1 MRYLKAI
8 KNNGTMLFAMRVGCF
23 LALSYLL
30 YVRLDKER
38 GWDLFRLPSHFWPLC
53 LFVGLIPFNWGL
65 EALKYQRV
73 LSALG
78 LQVSRKVFW
87 KSFSA
92 GIVSGMLTPN
102 MLGNFIGRNLYFQRK
117 NRPSLIL
124 LTLWSNHAQ
133 FVCSVLFGLFSL
145 FFLWKVPFQGNLT
158 FIALTFVA
166 LVSFSGL
173 FYFLGEHLA
182 YAFFPKRRWVRH
194 LSIFDHSPGLKVGLF
209 LLSSLRHMIFTLQFM
224 LVLYAFG
231 IDFNLSLLFWTWQTY
246 LWVTLA
252 PSLFL
257 GKLVVRE
264 SVNVWVLTAAGM
276 PSAIVLLA
284 SLVTWFGN
292 LFVPTLISIFAASKP
307 RNTWQ

>member
-8 KNNGTMLFAMRVGCF
+8 KNNGSLLFAMRALCF
-23 LALSYLL
+23 IVLGYLL
-30 YVRLDKER
+30 YIRLDNE
-38 GWDLFRLPSHFWPLC
+38 GEWHLFRFPIHVWPLC
-53 LFVGLIPFNWGL
+53 LFIGLIPFNWVL

-73 LSALG
+73 LAALD
-78 LQVSRKVFW
+78 LEVSRKIFW

-92 GIVSGMLTPN
+92 GMISGMLTPN

-117 NRPSLIL
+117 NRPSLIV

-133 FVCSVLFGLFSL
+133 FVCSVFFGLFSIL
-145 FFLWKVPFQGNLT
+145 FLWKVPFQGPPTFIVLS
-158 FIALTFVA
+158 FIALATI
-166 LVSFSGL
+166 SGL
-173 FYFLGEHLA
+173 FYFFGEHLA
-182 YAFFPKRRWVRH
+182 YAFFPKRRWIRH
-194 LSIFDHSPGLKVGLF
+194 FRVFDHSPGLKVRLF
-209 LLSSLRHMIFTLQFM
+209 MLSSLRHLIFTLQFM

-231 IDFNLSLLFWTWQTY
+231 IDFSLSILFWTWQTY

-276 PSAIVLLA
+276 PASIIVLA
-284 SLVTWFGN
+284 SLVTWIGN
-292 LFVPTLISIFAASKP
+292 LFVPTLIAIFAASKP
-307 RNTWQ
+307 RDF